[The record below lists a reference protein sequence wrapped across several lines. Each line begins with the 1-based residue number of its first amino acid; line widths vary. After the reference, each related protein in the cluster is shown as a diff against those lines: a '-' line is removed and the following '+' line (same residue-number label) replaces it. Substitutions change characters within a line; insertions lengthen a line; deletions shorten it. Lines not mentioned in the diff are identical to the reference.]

1 MQVKAIKPGFF
12 GGGRKYSGD
21 VFDMPGTSAKKGE
34 VIGKDNKP
42 VTWVVP
48 AEGETATGPKAR
60 GRTDSTSST
69 DPKNGSD
76 LSDGQAGDDLQ

>member
-12 GGGRKYSGD
+12 AGARKYAGD

-34 VIGKDNKP
+34 VIGKDSKP

-48 AEGETATGPKAR
+48 ADGEASTGPKAR
-60 GRTDSTSST
+60 GRVDSTSST
-69 DPKNGSD
+69 DQTSGSG
-76 LSDGQAGDDLQ
+76 SSGEQAGDDLQ

>member
-12 GGGRKYSGD
+12 AGARKYAGD

-34 VIGKDNKP
+34 VIGKDSKP

-60 GRTDSTSST
+60 GRNDSTSNT
-69 DPKNGSD
+69 DPTTGSG
-76 LSDGQAGDDLQ
+76 SSGGQDADDLQ